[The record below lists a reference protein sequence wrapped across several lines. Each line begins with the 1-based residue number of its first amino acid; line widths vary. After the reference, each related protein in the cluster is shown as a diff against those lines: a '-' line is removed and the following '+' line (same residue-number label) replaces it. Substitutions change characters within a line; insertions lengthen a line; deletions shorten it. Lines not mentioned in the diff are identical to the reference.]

1 MTSPDLPSIPPPPPS
16 GAYTVPVG
24 GYTAPTGSAPA
35 PFAPPPAPAKT
46 LGALALVAAFLAA
59 VVAPIIGASLAFT
72 VGTVVPATAVD
83 VDTTFTD
90 DLALLSPARIQ
101 VLWAEIT
108 FWAATAIG
116 VAAIVLGI
124 IAGVTRRGRGMGI
137 AAIVIAAIGPVF
149 FFVGVGILFGI
160 GAAVGTL

>member
-16 GAYTVPVG
+16 GAYAVPVG
-24 GYTAPTGSAPA
+24 GYTAPPGSAPA
-35 PFAPPPAPAKT
+35 PFAPPAPSKT

-59 VVAPIIGASLAFT
+59 VVAPIIGASLAF
-72 VGTVVPATAVD
+72 VIGTVVPATALD

-90 DLALLSPARIQ
+90 DLALLSPARMH

-108 FWAATAIG
+108 FWAATVVG

-137 AAIVIAAIGPVF
+137 AAIVIAAVGPVF
-149 FFVGVGILFGI
+149 FFVGVAILFGI
-160 GAAVGTL
+160 GTAVGTL